1 MALVRFQAEA
11 NVLSFLK
18 KEIIRKMSYISPSV
32 TRYSVGRYWQLLQE
46 HEYLQNTATLRFLVI
61 DEADRMVSLITLSY
75 QISRSLRTGS
85 LVTIKTFANCSFK
98 LAHFVFF

>member
-11 NVLSFLK
+11 NFLSLLK
-18 KEIIRKMSYISPSV
+18 KEIIRKMSYIRLSV

-61 DEADRMVSLITLSY
+61 DEADRMVSLITKLSN
-75 QISRSLRTGS
+75 QSPS
-85 LVTIKTFANCSFK
+85 KD
-98 LAHFVFF
+98 